1 MSKAEEK
8 KQYIIERA
16 AILFNEKGIAGTSVD
31 EIIAASNT
39 SKGCFYGHFE
49 SKEEIAQYAVDHLF
63 KKLTDRRTNTLNK
76 HTTAIAKLS
85 AFMDNNKNPLASYID
100 GGCPIVNFS
109 TETDDTNP
117 VIKKKVKT
125 MVDTTIKLFTYII
138 QSGINN
144 GELSAGIK
152 PNEFATRM
160 LISIEGANAICRVL
174 NSTKPMIM
182 TINSLKSELASY
194 ALEEQ
199 NS

>member
-8 KQYIIERA
+8 KQHIIERA

-49 SKEEIAQYAVDHLF
+49 SKEEIAQDAVDLLF
-63 KKLTDRRTNTLNK
+63 KKLTDRRTISFNK
-76 HTTAIAKLS
+76 HSTAIAKLG

-109 TETDDTNP
+109 TEADDTNP

-125 MVDTTIKLFTYII
+125 MVDTTISLFTNII
-138 QSGINN
+138 QDGIDS
-144 GELSAGIK
+144 GELSDTII

-160 LISIEGANAICRVL
+160 LVSIEGANAICRVL
-174 NSTKPMIM
+174 SSTKPMLM
-182 TINSLKSELASY
+182 TINSLKTELASH
-194 ALEEQ
+194 ASVKQ
-199 NS
+199 KP